1 MRFSDTSP
9 GWQPPPRGDGRE
21 LVGWASAHHQT
32 KMQNQKKAYIYACIA
47 VVFWST
53 SASAF
58 KICLS
63 PDYLNTPVLHLLFGA
78 SITSAAAL
86 FVNLLLSKK
95 LVLLK
100 TLSKKDFLRSALLG
114 FLNPFLY
121 YVVLLKAYSILPA
134 QQAQPLNFVWP
145 LTLVLLSV
153 PMLKQKIKPL
163 DILAILIS
171 FFGVLVISTK
181 GHILSFKPAHP
192 LGVLLATG
200 SSIPWAIFWIYNV
213 KDKQDAVVRLFLNF
227 VFASAYAFVPLLLLG
242 GLRIPTLKGALGA
255 GYVGLFE
262 MGITFLIWLK
272 ALKLSETTAHVT
284 NLIYLVPFFSLVVI
298 RLVLGEQ
305 ILPSTIAGAV
315 FIVAGIILQKLPTPR

>member
-1 MRFSDTSP
+1 
-9 GWQPPPRGDGRE
+9 
-21 LVGWASAHHQT
+21 
-32 KMQNQKKAYIYACIA
+32 MQNQKKAYIYACIA
-47 VVFWST
+47 VLFWST

-63 PDYLNTPVLHLLFGA
+63 PDHLNMPVLHLLLGA
-78 SITSAAAL
+78 SITSGAAL
-86 FVNLLLSKK
+86 FVKLLLSKK

-100 TLSKKDFLRSALLG
+100 TLSKKDLLRSALLG

-153 PMLKQKIKPL
+153 PILKQKIKPR
-163 DILAILIS
+163 DVLAILIS

-200 SSIPWAIFWIYNV
+200 SSIPWALFWIYNV

-227 VFASAYAFVPLLLLG
+227 VFASAYVYVALLLDE
-242 GLRIPTLKGALGA
+242 LRIPTLKGALGA

-272 ALKLSETTAHVT
+272 ALKLSRTTAHVT

-298 RLVLGEQ
+298 RLVLGEE

-315 FIVAGIILQKLPTPR
+315 FIVAGIILQRLPIPR